1 MRSRAALS
9 VLPLLLGGCLAHK
22 AASKVVDPALLAEGQ
37 QLDRDGGPR
46 HGFVLGPYTVE
57 RIALDRTPAP
67 NATTGLSRDGQ
78 SRPAERIDLTLSMRS
93 TRASWTGRCEA
104 LREPTGRAD
113 YAAVTDEF
121 HDFVVIDCQFEDDQ
135 GGRWVFASKGNLATN
150 LGGTLTPQHDDFVG
164 GRLEVEVLMWR
175 KYWKRI
181 DRHLPHPVAQ
191 VRMPRS
197 TVASMVLAR
206 PERAWIATDAPP
218 EMLDVSM
225 VTLAALRLLP
235 LGFEG

>member
-1 MRSRAALS
+1 MRPG
-9 VLPLLLGGCLAHK
+9 VTPLLLPWMLGGCLAHN
-22 AASKVVDPALLAEGQ
+22 ASAKVVDPALVEQGQ
-37 QLDRDGGPR
+37 RLDRDGGSR
-46 HGFVLGPYTVE
+46 TGFVMGPYTVE
-57 RIALDRTPAP
+57 REALDRTPAP

-78 SRPAERIDLTLSMRS
+78 SRPAERIDLQLSMRS
-93 TRASWTGRCEA
+93 SRAAWTGSCQA

-121 HDFVVIDCQFEDDQ
+121 HDLVVIDCQFEDDQ
-135 GGRWVFASKGNLATN
+135 GGRWVFASKGSLAAN
-150 LGGTLTPQHDDFVG
+150 LGGTLVPQHASFVG

-175 KYWKRI
+175 KFWNRI
-181 DRHLPHPVAQ
+181 NRHLPHPVAQ
-191 VRMPRS
+191 VRMQRS
-197 TVASMVLAR
+197 TVASMILAR
-206 PERAWIATDAPP
+206 PERAWVATDAPP